1 MKRILQRISAAF
13 DKDKFERLERIQDRV
28 EQRYNNERLGK
39 ILLFGIGGVAVS
51 FLVYMMLPSLHDRV
65 SEAESH
71 DSGNLIH
78 STVVPLQTT
87 QGETWAD
94 FRQKILEDGRKNKH
108 FLGTMA
114 YLQNNCNIETTA
126 TQKEKYRRT
135 YEALKNVKYL
145 RDTPE
150 MQLLKNCRILTADKD
165 PVLVLSQVLKPT
177 VREFDR
183 ERVLNE
189 LNGLLAEMR
198 QLAFKESSI
207 IESRKVNKEVHG
219 QYYDEKTGTF
229 LTSEKSQDMLN
240 AENMERAQW
249 AYIQERRKRIEQRLQ
264 DVTGKSFAELETI
277 TRGQAA
283 LVPSGASQAAPVNH
297 STGKP

>member
-1 MKRILQRISAAF
+1 MKRILQKISAAF

-28 EQRYNNERLGK
+28 EQHYNNERLGK
-39 ILLFGIGGVAVS
+39 ILTFSIGGVAVL
-51 FLVYMMLPSLHDRV
+51 FLVYMMLPSHDRV

-71 DSGNLIH
+71 DNNLIH

-94 FRQKILEDGRKNKH
+94 FRQKILADGRKNKY

-114 YLQNNCNIETTA
+114 YLQNNCNIETTT
-126 TQKEKYRRT
+126 TQREKYRRT

-189 LNGLLAEMR
+189 LNGLMAEMR

-207 IESRKVNKEVHG
+207 IESRKINKEVHG

-229 LTSEKSQDMLN
+229 LTSEKSQEMLN
-240 AENMERAQW
+240 TENMERAQW
-249 AYIQERRKRIEQRLQ
+249 DYIQERRKRIEQRLQ

-277 TRGQAA
+277 TRGQAPM
-283 LVPSGASQAAPVNH
+283 PSGASQAAPVNH